1 MNNWHDLKTGHK
13 INKQFCCFSDAIL
26 PEIKYTKI
34 NITFTE
40 TFDVTFGKEGDKAT
54 LTCKMTIN
62 PNLANL
68 QPEALWYRDGRK
80 WPLKANTV
88 FEHIYTVIVNKNS

>member
-1 MNNWHDLKTGHK
+1 MNNWDDLKTGHERK
-13 INKQFCCFSDAIL
+13 ELFCCFSDAIL

-40 TFDVTFGKEGDKAT
+40 MFGVTFGKEAEKAT

-80 WPLKANTV
+80 WPPKVTP
-88 FEHIYTVIVNKNS
+88 VILIVKNNS